1 MTVSETITDSVSE
14 TVDSTTLAALFRQL
28 PLESRCRVC
37 RNDKVR
43 KTVNDLLATGSSYAY
58 IVRALGEENA
68 RLDKRDR
75 ITVDSV
81 SNHCARHFPVQQAA
95 RATYREILE
104 RRAQENRVDFV
115 NAVATAITPLAF
127 YKTLMVR
134 AYETLVDP
142 QTKVDVHTG
151 LIAATRLQELTGRDA
166 GQLKMIDLRQ
176 QMDRIVLAARE
187 FIPEE
192 LHDAFLAAV
201 EGRPAPAR
209 TIEAPAPG
217 LREFSPPAPKDEND
231 I

>member
-1 MTVSETITDSVSE
+1 M
-14 TVDSTTLAALFRQL
+14 
-28 PLESRCRVC
+28 C

-81 SNHCARHFPVQQAA
+81 SNHCARHFPVQNVAK
-95 RATYREILE
+95 ATYRAILE
-104 RRAQENRVDFV
+104 RRAEENGVDFV
-115 NAVATAITPLAF
+115 NGVATAITPMAF
-127 YKTLMVR
+127 YETVMVR

-142 QTKVDVHTG
+142 ATRVDVNTG
-151 LIAATRLQELTGRDA
+151 LIAAARLHELTGRDA

-176 QMDRIVLAARE
+176 QMDRIVVAARE
-187 FIPEE
+187 FIPKE
-192 LHDAFLAAV
+192 LHEAFLARV

-209 TIEAPAPG
+209 TIEPPAAG
-217 LREFSPPAPKDEND
+217 VRESSPPTLNDEDD